1 MAYGMAVAEVERTI
15 ITAHVASF
23 GEVNSVMR
31 TLAGLPD
38 VERVE
43 TLGFEPGAVKFAVDH
58 AGIVPLE
65 YRLRDQ
71 RLTPWRVGGGDLA
84 IEVWVA

>member
-43 TLGFEPGAVKFAVDH
+43 TLGFEPGAVRFAVDH
-58 AGIVPLE
+58 AGIVPLA

-71 RLTPWRVGGGDLA
+71 HLAPWRVGGSDLSLEIWA
-84 IEVWVA
+84 A

>member
-23 GEVNSVMR
+23 SEVNTIMR
-31 TLAGLPD
+31 TLTGLPD

-43 TLGFEPGAVKFAVDH
+43 TLGFQPGAVRFAVDH
-58 AGIVPLE
+58 AGIVPLD

-71 RLTPWRVGGGDLA
+71 RLTPWRVQGRSEDLE
-84 IEVWVA
+84 IWVA